1 MKYYSTIISLFILNL
16 LSVVLL
22 LYFAN
27 ITRNFEKENF
37 SINKNIKFLKDQ
49 ININEIEYSLHN
61 RYEYLKKMQKI
72 YFEEVDEIYVNNRLS
87 FYDFKNRNIKNLYN
101 AGIK

>member
-87 FYDFKNRNIKNLYN
+87 FYDFKNRGIKNLYN
-101 AGIK
+101 VGIK

>member
-27 ITRNFEKENF
+27 ITRNFEKEKF